1 MRDNRRRCTQEKGG
15 TTMNMYYHSFIMGF
29 NWWYI
34 VLPIMYFAI
43 GYVGYKIGAK
53 LTVNKHLE
61 GVVNITVR
69 SISADRAWATLAATL
84 VTALVVK
91 ESSRG
96 LIQLFDNSLSSGE
109 SGVWSIIAAGAT
121 IGFLWLVLMMAYQ
134 SAFARGKACKV
145 NDYRHQL
152 ARLVS
157 LTKYKSVRIF
167 LQECRTF
174 FTRFASNTATK
185 KPNKGQRRM
194 HEHRT

>member
-1 MRDNRRRCTQEKGG
+1 
-15 TTMNMYYHSFIMGF
+15 MNMYYHSFVMGF

-43 GYVGYKIGAK
+43 GFVGYKIGAK

-69 SISADRAWATLAATL
+69 SISADRVWATLAATL
-84 VTALVVK
+84 VIALVVK

-145 NDYRHQL
+145 NDYRHL
-152 ARLVS
+152 LRAARV
-157 LTKYKSVRIF
+157 TYKVQIRKDIPAIMQKALYVIRQQHSD
-167 LQECRTF
+167 
-174 FTRFASNTATK
+174 K
-185 KPNKGQRRM
+185 KAQRRA
-194 HEHRT
+194 EKDA